1 MFRRK
6 DQRGAKTSET
16 ATSRVEE
23 LLSEILKWIRFAGTK
38 EVKGVL
44 TSALDTEQKKLV
56 YHLSNG
62 DNGSVGI
69 ANQSGVSD
77 FTVRT
82 YWKQWSKLG
91 IVEAIKIRR
100 GDRYKKSFDL
110 EDFGIGVPQPKQAP
124 APKAG
129 GHGTLSEEEK
139 PNV

>member
-1 MFRRK
+1 M
-6 DQRGAKTSET
+6 SET

-23 LLSEILKWIRFAGTK
+23 LLSEILKWMRFAGAK

-44 TSALDTEQKKLV
+44 TSALDTDQKKLV
-56 YHLSNG
+56 YHLSDG
-62 DNGSVGI
+62 DKGTVEI

-91 IVEAIKIRR
+91 IVEAIKVRR

-110 EDFGIGVPQPKQAP
+110 EDFGIDVPQPKQAP

-129 GHGTLSEEEK
+129 GQETLSGKEGK
-139 PNV
+139 PDV